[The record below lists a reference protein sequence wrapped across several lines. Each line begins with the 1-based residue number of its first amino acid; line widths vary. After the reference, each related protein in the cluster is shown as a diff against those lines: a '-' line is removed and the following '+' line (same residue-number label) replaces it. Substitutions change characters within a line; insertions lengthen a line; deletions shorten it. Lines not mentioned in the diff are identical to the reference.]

1 MIMVAALYV
10 QTNGCYYDLEG
21 VEPWGLPDRDA
32 RLYDGPHPVVA
43 HPPCARWGMYATGN
57 PRHPGKYKVGDDD
70 GCFAAALASVRRYGG
85 VIEHPAYS
93 KAWAHFGLFAP
104 PHSGGWVAA
113 DFLGGWTCHVEQGHY
128 GHAAR
133 KATWLY
139 AFGVSDLPSLEWGP
153 AQGKIRIDAGCR
165 TTEEYRRRR
174 KTGIV
179 QLLSHRA
186 RAATP
191 IPFRDLLLG
200 IARSVSL

>member
-1 MIMVAALYV
+1 MVAALYV
-10 QTNGCYYDLEG
+10 QPSGTYYGLDG

-32 RLYDGPHPVVA
+32 REYTGPYPVVA
-43 HPPCARWGMYATGN
+43 HPPCARWGAYATGN
-57 PRHPGKYKVGDDD
+57 PRWPG
-70 GCFAAALASVRRYGG
+70 RYR

-104 PHSGGWVAA
+104 PAQGWVNA
-113 DFLGGWTCHVEQGHY
+113 DLLGGWTCHVEQGHY
-128 GHAAR
+128 GHLAR

-139 AFGVSDLPSLEWGP
+139 VFGVATLPDLTWGP

-165 TTEEYRRRR
+165 STEEYRRRR
-174 KTGIV
+174 RTGVV

-191 IPFRDLLLG
+191 EPFRDLLLD
-200 IARSVSL
+200 IARSVRLP